1 MIKIILTSYKG
12 TFQRQLD
19 YISENAWIYHIKEL
33 YIEDNFFQDWVD
45 MKYYPVILDKKENI
59 KLHYIHQID
68 DKHRLNYDVTIQEL
82 VEFYNSNENYYI
94 YFSDLI
100 NNFSSDLKY
109 FIQLVNRFEF
119 KKINSQKIGLKETV
133 YIYQSNVLCY
143 YFIINETEQIINHF
157 NQYDRIILQSEEIK
171 KNEDNI
177 IIPSNKYVIYY
188 KKIKN

>member
-1 MIKIILTSYKG
+1 MFSSILRFIVLIFVLGCST
-12 TFQRQLD
+12 
-19 YISENAWIYHIKEL
+19 
-33 YIEDNFFQDWVD
+33 
-45 MKYYPVILDKKENI
+45 
-59 KLHYIHQID
+59 
-68 DKHRLNYDVTIQEL
+68 
-82 VEFYNSNENYYI
+82 NEETQT
-94 YFSDLI
+94 I

-177 IIPSNKYVIYY
+177 IIPSNEYVIYY